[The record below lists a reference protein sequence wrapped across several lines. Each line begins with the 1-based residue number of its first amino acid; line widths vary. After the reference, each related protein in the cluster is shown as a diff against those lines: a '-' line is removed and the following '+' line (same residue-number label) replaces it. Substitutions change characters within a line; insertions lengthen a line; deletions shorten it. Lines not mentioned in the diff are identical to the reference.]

1 MNPTFSM
8 AKLRELGPLVVKC
21 TDRLI
26 TTVEKETREINVVK

>member
-26 TTVEKETREINVVK
+26 STVKNENREINVVK